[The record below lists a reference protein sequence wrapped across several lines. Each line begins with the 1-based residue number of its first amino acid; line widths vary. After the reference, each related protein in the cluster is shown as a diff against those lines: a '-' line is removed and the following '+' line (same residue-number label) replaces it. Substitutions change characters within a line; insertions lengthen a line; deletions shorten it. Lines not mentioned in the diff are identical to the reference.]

1 MNETH
6 VMLDLETMSTRPNAA
21 IVAIG
26 ACVFDPYSLA
36 RPTQTFDAAVSLES
50 STGAGLGIDPRTV
63 VWWMGQS
70 AAAKSATF
78 RPGAVD
84 LRSAILHFQKWLL
97 DCALSVNSGGHAL
110 YVWGNGATFDN
121 VVIRSAYHAIGMD
134 PCWSFRNDRCYRT
147 VSALVPD
154 QGYER
159 VGELHN
165 AVDDAVTQAIY
176 LQKVYKALGLH
187 REGAQVIG

>member
-6 VMLDLETMSTRPNAA
+6 IMLDLETMSTQPNAA

-26 ACVFDPYSLA
+26 ACVFDPYSLT
-36 RPTQTFDAAVSLES
+36 RPTALFDAGVRLQS
-50 STGAGLGIDPRTV
+50 SVEAGLHVDPDTIL
-63 VWWMGQS
+63 WWLRQNEAARKKTFERES
-70 AAAKSATF
+70 ADLVAALCQFQAWANEQ
-78 RPGAVD
+78 RGDIPGP
-84 LRSAILHFQKWLL
+84 LFM
-97 DCALSVNSGGHAL
+97 
-110 YVWGNGATFDN
+110 WGNGATFDN
-121 VVIRSAYHAIGMD
+121 VVIRSAYRAVGLD

-147 VSALVPD
+147 VAALVPD

-165 AVDDAVTQAIY
+165 AVDDAVTQAVY

-187 REGAQVIG
+187 REGVQVIG

>member
-26 ACVFDPYSLA
+26 ACVFDPYVISTPA
-36 RPTQTFDAAVSLES
+36 QTFDAAVSLES
-50 STGAGLGIDPRTV
+50 SAGNGLHIDASTV
-63 VWWMGQS
+63 VWWIGQGS
-70 AAAKSATF
+70 AARNKTF
-78 RPGAVD
+78 RPSAVD
-84 LRSAILHFQKWLL
+84 LETALRHFDRWLME
-97 DCALSVNSGGHAL
+97 CAGYKTDLL
-110 YVWGNGATFDN
+110 FVWGNGATFDN
-121 VVIRSAYHAIGMD
+121 VVIRSAYRAVGMD

-165 AVDDAVTQAIY
+165 AVDDAVAQAVY